1 MICFSQMN
9 AFCNRLPHKIARG
22 DLANDKWVVEN
33 YLYGIDFYS
42 SGSEVLVFVGARF
55 GLEAIVAYYNFKPR
69 EIIVIEE
76 DEYKL
81 AIFDSLL
88 NKNPEMKSRV
98 SVFTDIKSP
107 EIIAKLEGNAPV
119 RVYHLTVSTSTS
131 SIMLSRIGSWI
142 TSVANSMNMM
152 LMQ

>member
-1 MICFSQMN
+1 MPSAIGYHTRSL
-9 AFCNRLPHKIARG
+9 R

-76 DEYKL
+76 HEYKL
-81 AIFDSLL
+81 AI
-88 NKNPEMKSRV
+88 
-98 SVFTDIKSP
+98 
-107 EIIAKLEGNAPV
+107 
-119 RVYHLTVSTSTS
+119 LT
-131 SIMLSRIGSWI
+131 
-142 TSVANSMNMM
+142 AC
-152 LMQ
+152 

>member
-1 MICFSQMN
+1 MLLSNECLLQSVTTQD
-9 AFCNRLPHKIARG
+9 RSG

-81 AIFDSLL
+81 AI
-88 NKNPEMKSRV
+88 
-98 SVFTDIKSP
+98 
-107 EIIAKLEGNAPV
+107 
-119 RVYHLTVSTSTS
+119 LT
-131 SIMLSRIGSWI
+131 
-142 TSVANSMNMM
+142 AC
-152 LMQ
+152 